1 MLRIIGWGGGV
12 DLAVG
17 TFFDVMGRLI
27 ASYTPHFATY
37 SQSGDIGSYV
47 QLRKDFYINYNAISL
62 SLSLNR

>member
-47 QLRKDFYINYNAISL
+47 EFVRCLFR
-62 SLSLNR
+62 